1 MSQENGDQVSSDQT
15 QVEGFGINMASMM
28 HRHWR
33 MFFIEGIVFVLIGVL
48 AIMLPGPFSIG
59 IELVI
64 GWLITLVGIVMGLRA
79 ITSHTGP
86 EIAYSAITALFALF
100 IGVWMLV
107 FPHQGVLTITVLL
120 IFFFLI
126 GGLFEMALA
135 FMVRPFPSWKWIF
148 VSGLTGVLVGAI
160 LLSSWP
166 QAAAWAIGLLFGIN
180 MMMTGMSMAMMA
192 FSLKESAAKA
202 KS

>member
-1 MSQENGDQVSSDQT
+1 MTSDIRHD
-15 QVEGFGINMASMM
+15 EDFGGNMALMM
-28 HRHWR
+28 RRHWR
-33 MFFIEGIVFVLIGVL
+33 MFFVEGMVFMLIGVL

-107 FPHQGVLTITVLL
+107 FPHQGVVTITVLL

-126 GGLFEMALA
+126 GGLFEVALA
-135 FMVRPFPSWKWIF
+135 FMMRPFPSWKWIF
-148 VSGLTGVLVGAI
+148 VSGLTGILVGVI
-160 LLSSWP
+160 LLSAWP
-166 QAAAWAIGLLFGIN
+166 EATAWAIGLLFGVN

-192 FSLKESAAKA
+192 LSLKQSARTV
-202 KS
+202 

>member
-1 MSQENGDQVSSDQT
+1 MTSDNRHD
-15 QVEGFGINMASMM
+15 EDFGGNMALMM
-28 HRHWR
+28 RRHWR
-33 MFFIEGIVFVLIGVL
+33 MFFVEGMVFMLIGVL

-107 FPHQGVLTITVLL
+107 FPHQGVVTITVLL
-120 IFFFLI
+120 IFFFL
-126 GGLFEMALA
+126 
-135 FMVRPFPSWKWIF
+135 
-148 VSGLTGVLVGAI
+148 
-160 LLSSWP
+160 
-166 QAAAWAIGLLFGIN
+166 
-180 MMMTGMSMAMMA
+180 
-192 FSLKESAAKA
+192 
-202 KS
+202 

>member
-1 MSQENGDQVSSDQT
+1 MTSDNRHD
-15 QVEGFGINMASMM
+15 EDFGGNMALMM
-28 HRHWR
+28 RRHWR
-33 MFFIEGIVFVLIGVL
+33 MFFVEGMVFMLIGVL

-107 FPHQGVLTITVLL
+107 FPHQGVVTITVLL

-126 GGLFEMALA
+126 GGLFEVALA
-135 FMVRPFPSWKWIF
+135 FMMRPFPSWKWIF
-148 VSGLTGVLVGAI
+148 VSGLTGILVGVI
-160 LLSSWP
+160 LLSAWP
-166 QAAAWAIGLLFGIN
+166 EATAWAIGLLFGVN

-192 FSLKESAAKA
+192 LSLKQSARTV
-202 KS
+202 